1 MTLEIRPATQ
11 SDAEKLGDICYRA
24 FDDISRRH
32 GFETD
37 FESPAIAQM
46 IIAGLVHEEHCHS
59 VTALED
65 GALSGSNFIVTPDE
79 IGGIGPISIDP
90 ERQGK
95 GFGRALME
103 DVLRYARENG
113 IERVRLMQDAFNMGS
128 LSLYASLGFDTKVG
142 AALLVPT
149 GVDVPEVRPATP
161 DDMDAVERLSGEIY
175 GVSRRREVES
185 MANGPFR
192 PFVYEKS
199 GRVIAYFIPGM
210 VGHGV
215 GETEEVLVAVVL
227 GATKHVADPFA
238 RAFCPLTEGA
248 LFRRFLAAGCK
259 VRKVM
264 NLMTLGP
271 YEEPQGPWMP
281 SVLF

>member
-1 MTLEIRPATQ
+1 MTLEIVSAKLD
-11 SDAEKLGDICYRA
+11 DAEKLGDICYRA

-37 FESPAIAQM
+37 FESPAMAQM
-46 IIAGLVHEEHCHS
+46 ILSGLIRDEHCHS
-59 VTALED
+59 ITALED
-65 GALSGSNFIVTPDE
+65 GSPVGSNFISVPDSV
-79 IGGIGPISIDP
+79 GAIGPVSVDP
-90 ERQGK
+90 NEQGK
-95 GFGRALME
+95 GIGRALME
-103 DVLRYARENG
+103 DVLRHAREGG
-113 IERVRLMQDAFNMGS
+113 IERVRLMQDAFNMQS
-128 LSLYASLGFDTKVG
+128 LSLYASLGLDTKVG

-161 DDMDAVERLSGEIY
+161 HDMEAIERLSGEIY
-175 GVSRRREVES
+175 GVSRRGEVES
-185 MANGPFR
+185 MATGPFQ

>member
-1 MTLEIRPATQ
+1 MTLEIVSAKLD
-11 SDAEKLGDICYRA
+11 DAEKLGDICYRA

-37 FESPAIAQM
+37 FESPAMAQM
-46 IIAGLVHEEHCHS
+46 ILSGLIRDEHCHS
-59 VTALED
+59 ITALED
-65 GALSGSNFIVTPDE
+65 GSPVGSNFISVPDSV
-79 IGGIGPISIDP
+79 GAIGPVSVDP
-90 ERQGK
+90 NEQGK
-95 GFGRALME
+95 GIGRALME
-103 DVLRYARENG
+103 DVLRHAREGG
-113 IERVRLMQDAFNMGS
+113 IERVRLMQDAFNMQS
-128 LSLYASLGFDTKVG
+128 LSLYASLGLDTKVG

>member
-1 MTLEIRPATQ
+1 MTLEIVPAKLD
-11 SDAEKLGDICYRA
+11 DAEKLGDICYRA

-37 FESPAIAQM
+37 FESPAMAQM
-46 IIAGLVHEEHCHS
+46 ILSGLIRDEHCHS
-59 VTALED
+59 ITALED
-65 GALSGSNFIVTPDE
+65 GTPVGSNFISAPDDV
-79 IGGIGPISIDP
+79 GAIGPVSVDP
-90 ERQGK
+90 NQQGK
-95 GFGRALME
+95 GIGRALME
-103 DVLRYARENG
+103 GVLGHAREGG
-113 IERVRLMQDAFNMGS
+113 IERVRLMQDAFNMQS
-128 LSLYASLGFDTKVG
+128 LSLYASLGFDTKVA
-142 AALLVPT
+142 AALLAPAPA
-149 GVDVPEVRPATP
+149 DIPEVRPATA

-175 GVSRRREVES
+175 GVSRRGEVES
-185 MANGPFR
+185 MAIGPFK

-210 VGHGV
+210 IGHGV
-215 GETEEVLVAVVL
+215 GETEEALVATVL
-227 GATKHVADPFA
+227 GATKDAEGMFA
-238 RAFCPLTEGA
+238 RAFCPLSEGA

-271 YEEPQGPWMP
+271 YEEPRGPWMP